1 MYFQK
6 DFQAAEIPSKN
17 HISCYRYASD
27 EKGSFPLHCHSYYEI
42 SYIIKGERYEI
53 YNGMKYQ
60 VKEKSLFLIPPLAIH
75 GNENIT
81 PVEDVILQFS
91 SEFLSGCSSSMNPDT
106 KLTLCGEKPF
116 AQIDSADIV
125 SKLID
130 LS

>member
-17 HISCYRYASD
+17 HISCYQYASD
-27 EKGSFPLHCHSYYEI
+27 EKGSFLLHCHSYYEI

-81 PVEDVILQFS
+81 PVEDVIL
-91 SEFLSGCSSSMNPDT
+91 
-106 KLTLCGEKPF
+106 
-116 AQIDSADIV
+116 
-125 SKLID
+125 
-130 LS
+130 